1 MHCHLCCMDSSL
13 LDLISIRKTHYLT
26 LHAGWLTDGIF
37 SKRKTYCLLLLYGE
51 WLIAESRFY
60 KEGSLFDITLQ
71 RMTPWILFQK
81 GRLTVCYN
89 FMQDDS
95 LLSLVSIRNAHK
107 ILLLDAGWLIA
118 ESGFYKERS
127 LYSMYTITYL
137 TQDDSLLDLHPYLA
151 RSFFIP
157 AREKNRILLWRH
169 FPWKNHFPIKF
180 LILSGIKL
188 DFSHLIM
195 AARDKGIFRLLCQ
208 GTTHSTQ

>member
-1 MHCHLCCMDSSL
+1 MLHGQLTVRPYFYKEDSLLHCHLCCMDGSL

-127 LYSMYTITYL
+127 LYS
-137 TQDDSLLDLHPYLA
+137 
-151 RSFFIP
+151 
-157 AREKNRILLWRH
+157 ILLHTWRRMTH
-169 FPWKNHFPIKF
+169 CWTCIPTWPDPSSSQPGKRTEFFCGDIFPGKI
-180 LILSGIKL
+180 IS
-188 DFSHLIM
+188 
-195 AARDKGIFRLLCQ
+195 Q
-208 GTTHSTQ
+208 